1 MSKYLNPRIV
11 NLDDL
16 DFQKLDVSPETALFI
31 SADFAIRN
39 AGEISDLAITVDR
52 DNYRYLKSVSAV
64 SLGSSPQPLF
74 KEDVAVSQED
84 LDASGVFGIAPNGL
98 TQTKQVMSAGIHTP
112 TTTATDTT
120 NVIQGTLFAMMVSR
134 IFDTSSLKV
143 SDIDFSQSLFR
154 SNELF
159 FAYDATEDVPNDI
172 VTKTLSEF
180 SLDASGEDYFYP
192 DPNNPTVLDQEIAYW
207 NTRTGLEAG
216 LETESVPFLAGDKLL
231 IMYSITIQFSKV
243 TSGGDNDASN
253 GTYSETDNALGL
265 DALTNAG
272 TSIAGDSADITTVL
286 NSATA
291 DIKFILEFY
300 LNFS

>member
-1 MSKYLNPRIV
+1 MSNYLNPTIV
-11 NLDDL
+11 TLDDL
-16 DFQKLDVSPETALFI
+16 DFQKLDVAPETALFV
-31 SADFAIRN
+31 SADFAVRN
-39 AGEISDLAITVDR
+39 AGEIFDLAVTVDR
-52 DNYRYLKSVSAV
+52 DNYRYLKSVSSV
-64 SLGSSPQPLF
+64 SLGTSPQPLF
-74 KEDVAVSQED
+74 KEDVAVSQEV

-98 TQTKQVMSAGIHTP
+98 TQTKNVMSTGIHTP
-112 TTTATDTT
+112 STNTE
-120 NVIQGTLFAMMVSR
+120 NVIQGSLFAMMVSR